1 MSTHHLRGFHLA
13 VDRRESFVSTQA
25 ETQMPFNVHVQP
37 SGHQFEVGPG
47 ETVLAAALRHNV
59 GLPYG
64 CRDGKCGSCAAQL
77 LAGAVDYPEGTPP
90 AMEGAATG
98 VCICCQAVPRSDLRL
113 QAREV
118 DRVAELEVRILPCRV
133 VQIDHLAH
141 DVVRLYLKL
150 PEQQRLQFLAG
161 QYLEFLLADG
171 RARAFSIANAPH
183 DDALIELHLRHVPG
197 GRFTD
202 HVFSQ
207 MKAKAILR
215 IRAPLG
221 TFVLREDSPRP
232 MLFVAGGTGFAPIK
246 GMIEHAFHVGID
258 RPLHLYWGVRGER
271 DIYLPDQPRQW
282 AAEHPGFRFTAVL
295 SEPDEGWQ
303 GRRGLVHA
311 ALLEDYPDLSG
322 FDVYVA
328 GPPVMIE
335 AARAGST
342 AAGLP
347 LERLYSDAFEY
358 AKDPGS
364 A

>member
-1 MSTHHLRGFHLA
+1 
-13 VDRRESFVSTQA
+13 VE
-25 ETQMPFNVHVQP
+25 P
-37 SGHQFEVGPG
+37 SGHQFEVADG

-64 CRDGKCGSCAAQL
+64 CRNGKCGSCAAQL
-77 LAGAVDYPEGTPP
+77 LAGSVDYPGEAP
-90 AMEGAATG
+90 AALEGAAAGT
-98 VCICCQAVPRSDLRL
+98 CICCQAVPHSDLRL

-118 DRVAELEVRILPCRV
+118 ERAAELEVRILPCRV

-141 DVVRLYLKL
+141 DVIRLWLKL

-183 DDALIELHLRHVPG
+183 DDELIELHLRHVPG

-207 MKAKAILR
+207 MREKAILR

-258 RPLHLYWGVRGER
+258 RPMHLYWGVRAER
-271 DIYLPDQPRQW
+271 DLYLPELPRQW
-282 AAEHPGFRFTAVL
+282 AQAHPNFRFTPVL
-295 SEPDEGWQ
+295 SEPDPGWQ
-303 GRRGLVHA
+303 GRRGFVHA
-311 ALLEDYPDLSG
+311 AVLADYPELDDV
-322 FDVYVA
+322 DVYMA

-335 AARAGST
+335 AARDAFA

-347 LERLYSDAFEY
+347 QDRLYSDAFEY
-358 AKDPGS
+358 AKDGAAAAPAG
-364 A
+364 